1 MMTENTM
8 NIYPVLLAG
17 GSGTRLW
24 PVSRQLYPKQIVK
37 FFGNDSLVQAT
48 IKRLT
53 PLLDTENIR
62 IVCGTA
68 HANLIA
74 RQMQEMGIHSE
85 NKIICEPCG
94 RNTAPAILLAM
105 IHILKQE
112 EDAVLCVFPADH
124 VIRDI
129 LSFHEN
135 VRSAIALAKMGY
147 IVTFGIKPRYPETG
161 YGYIEGAGEVTD
173 QAVFIQ
179 RFVEKPDMET
189 AKQYIEAG
197 SFFWNSGMFTF
208 KASVMIEELKIYH
221 PELLEKMERLD
232 ISEGVVALEAYELL
246 PNISIDYAIM
256 EKTTKGALVP
266 SDFGWSDIGSWKSL
280 YDFLPKD
287 NNNNVVQGDVIANNT
302 KNCMIMGQDRL
313 IATNNINHM
322 VVVETPDS
330 VFVSEL
336 DDSRNVKAIV
346 SRLKENERMEYQ
358 KHKTVHHL
366 WGTFTLLD
374 ASDGFSLAKLVA
386 HPGASLRIEAEGNR
400 NITVVVVSGRT
411 KATVDA
417 RSRMLEQGET
427 LTLSGGNTVTMENPG
442 KDPLYLIQLKLGH
455 N

>member
-1 MMTENTM
+1 MTDNAM
-8 NIYPVLLAG
+8 NIYSVLLAG

-37 FFGNDSLVQAT
+37 FFGNESLIQAT

-53 PLLDTENIR
+53 PVLDMENIR

-68 HANLIA
+68 HFQLIA
-74 RQMQEMGIHSE
+74 GQMEELGIRSE

-105 IHILKQE
+105 MHILKQE

-129 LSFHEN
+129 NAFHEN
-135 VRSAIALAKMGY
+135 LRSAIALAKMGY
-147 IVTFGIKPRYPETG
+147 IATFGIKPHYPETG
-161 YGYIEGAGEVTD
+161 YGYIEGAGPITD
-173 QAVFIQ
+173 QALVIK
-179 RFVEKPDMET
+179 RFVEKPDMKT
-189 AKQYIEAG
+189 AEKYIEAG

-221 PELLEKMERLD
+221 PELLAKMQRLD
-232 ISEGVVALEAYELL
+232 LTEGAVAAEAYEVL

-256 EKTTKGALVP
+256 EKTAKGALVP

-287 NNNNVVQGDVIANNT
+287 DGNNVAIGDIMVNNT

-313 IATNNINHM
+313 VATNNIQNM
-322 VVVETPDS
+322 VVVDTPDA
-330 VFVSEL
+330 VFISGL
-336 DDSRNVKAIV
+336 DDSRDVKAIV
-346 SRLKENERMEYQ
+346 ARLKTEKRLEYQ
-358 KHKTVHHL
+358 EHKTVYHL

-374 ASDGFSLAKLVA
+374 AGNGFSLAKLVA
-386 HPGASLRIEAEGNR
+386 HPGASLHLKAEGNVTK
-400 NITVVVVSGRT
+400 TVMVASGRT
-411 KATVDA
+411 KAIQVDH
-417 RSRMLEQGET
+417 SRMLEQGET
-427 LTLSGGNTVTMENPG
+427 FTLARGSTVMLENTGNT
-442 KDPLYLIQLKLGH
+442 PLHLIQLKLGQ